1 MTLTFDTLPD
11 DPFALFANWLA
22 EASQSEP
29 SDPEAMALATAS
41 PDGRPSVRV
50 VLCKGHDARGFVFY
64 SNAESRK
71 GQELAANPQAHIDF
85 HWKSLRRQVRAEGR
99 VEPVSAA
106 EADAY
111 FASRPRAS
119 QIGAWASEQSRE
131 LRERATL
138 ERRIEA
144 FELQFKGRTVTR
156 PPHWGGWR
164 IVPLRIEFWVDRR
177 DRLHERYIYSRPDVS
192 APWEKGMTFP

>member
-1 MTLTFDTLPD
+1 M
-11 DPFALFANWLA
+11 ALFGQWMA

-29 SDPEAMALATAS
+29 SDPNAMALATAT
-41 PDGRPSVRV
+41 PEGKPSVRV
-50 VLCKGHDARGFVFY
+50 VLCKDHDARGFTFY
-64 SNAESRK
+64 TNGESRK
-71 GQELAANPQAHIDF
+71 GRELAANPYAHINF
-85 HWKSLRRQVRAEGR
+85 HWKSLRRQVRAEGH
-99 VEPVSAA
+99 VEQVSAA

-138 ERRIEA
+138 ERRFEA

-164 IVPLRIEFWVDRR
+164 IVPVRIEFWIDRR
-177 DRLHERYIYSRPDVS
+177 DRLHERYIYMRETPQAAWD
-192 APWEKGMTFP
+192 KGMTFP